1 MSGYVFEGATCVFF
15 WSFLSMFLSKPTKMD
30 ATIPFWDSGST
41 PMDLR
46 NPNSKAIAA
55 INQPNPPNMTG
66 EISIKT
72 QYLTMA
78 PHRIYPKIW
87 IWWYM
92 VPIWLVVPIPFKL
105 VSYCGI
111 IIIIIPN
118 IIEHKT
124 YWKPLTKTLNSTH
137 PQYEHRTYL
146 DNHLYHHLSP
156 IYFEYT
162 PPSCSHD

>member
-1 MSGYVFEGATCVFF
+1 MSLKEQHVFF
-15 WSFLSMFLSKPTKMD
+15 FLSFLSMFLSKPTKMD

>member
-15 WSFLSMFLSKPTKMD
+15 WSLLSIVLSKPTKMD

-66 EISIKT
+66 EISKKT

-78 PHRIYPKIW
+78 PHRIYPKYEYGDIW
-87 IWWYM
+87 CQSDWWFQS
-92 VPIWLVVPIPFKL
+92 PFKL

-137 PQYEHRTYL
+137 PQYEHRIYL